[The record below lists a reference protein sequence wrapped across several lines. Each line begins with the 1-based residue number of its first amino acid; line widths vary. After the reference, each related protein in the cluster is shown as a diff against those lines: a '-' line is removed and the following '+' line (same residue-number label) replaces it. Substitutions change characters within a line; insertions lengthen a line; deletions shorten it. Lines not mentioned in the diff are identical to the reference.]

1 MKRYEIRYKCNKADK
16 YFGTMFIYA
25 ENKKKAIDK
34 FREEYN
40 YSKAE
45 YYIIYVEEIN

>member
-1 MKRYEIRYKCNKADK
+1 MKRYEIRYRYNTADK
-16 YFGTMFIYA
+16 HLGTMFIYA

-45 YYIIYVEEIN
+45 YDIIYVEEID

>member
-1 MKRYEIRYKCNKADK
+1 MKRYEIRYRYNKADR

-25 ENKKKAIDK
+25 ENKKKAIGK
-34 FREEYN
+34 FRKEYN

-45 YYIIYVEEIN
+45 YDIIYVEEIK